1 MELASNMGR
10 WDTPKEPSID
20 DILQEIDMWK
30 MDIAISRSRRKWAFS
45 SESKRIDA
53 MIEHAKQ
60 MLRDLYARNFHRLQ
74 FPDLDNPMTDLSDE
88 EKEKWK

>member
-10 WDTPKEPSID
+10 WDTPKEPSIE
-20 DILQEIDMWK
+20 DILQEIDMWQK
-30 MDIAISRSRRKWAFS
+30 DIAMSQSRRKQAFA
-45 SESKRIDA
+45 SEADRLDS

-60 MLRDLYARNFHRLQ
+60 RLRDLYARNFHRLQ

-88 EKEKWK
+88 EKEKFK